1 MTRVEGTMATPDP
14 PLDKPTKVVPCPA
27 HLKGHPTFVVT
38 QLTPVSAPFASQLGI
53 HSQRQSLS
61 PLPKFHT
68 LSSRQA
74 NQTRSS
80 DSSEDQERLLMDK
93 QTAFEPRLW
102 SLVAPSFHPQTIQ
115 SQRPTAADT
124 VVDLSDSHTHVST
137 YVVLK
142 MLFDLVGW

>member
-27 HLKGHPTFVVT
+27 HLKGHPTFVDT
-38 QLTPVSAPFASQLGI
+38 QLAPVSPPFASER
-53 HSQRQSLS
+53 HQSLS
-61 PLPKFHT
+61 PLSGSHT

-74 NQTRSS
+74 NQTGSP
-80 DSSEDQERLLMDK
+80 DTSEDQEKLHKDNE
-93 QTAFEPRLW
+93 TAFGPRLC
-102 SLVAPSFHPQTIQ
+102 LVAPSFHPQTIQ

-124 VVDLSDSHTHVST
+124 VVDLSDSRTHVST

-142 MLFDLVGW
+142 MLVDLVGW